1 MSKELQTDKNFDRKW
16 TAINNIIKNIKDN
29 YKDYIEYIK
38 TLPVDEIIELS
49 FEIHTKE
56 VIVYN
61 AEFIFTRYFANPP
74 ETVIDAFQTENNN
87 INMLDEIYDS
97 FADDWEIEGL
107 KNAIDYTFNFP
118 YTFSEF

>member
-1 MSKELQTDKNFDRKW
+1 MNKTQI
-16 TAINNIIKNIKDN
+16 AIENIIKNINDN

-38 TLPVDEIIELS
+38 TLPVDRIIELS
-49 FEIHTKE
+49 FEIHEKSLIASYTQS
-56 VIVYN
+56 VIDTMGVL
-61 AEFIFTRYFANPP
+61 EGECISLP
-74 ETVIDAFQTENNN
+74 ETVIDAFQTENDN

-107 KNAIDYTFNFP
+107 KNAIDYIFNYS